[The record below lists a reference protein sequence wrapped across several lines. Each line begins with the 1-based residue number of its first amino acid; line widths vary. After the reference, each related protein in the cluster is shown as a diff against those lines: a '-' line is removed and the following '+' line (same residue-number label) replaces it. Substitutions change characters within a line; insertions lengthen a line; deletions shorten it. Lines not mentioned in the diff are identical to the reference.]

1 MSVVRR
7 QYQIYIERPVA
18 VVFGFLTDL
27 KNHARLA
34 LPAQPEE
41 ALTQLSGPLTEG
53 VCITYD
59 RRPLQVSHPRSRG
72 AARPAYVRRASD
84 RRGVLRR
91 GRTAA
96 VAPPFQE
103 GTLLTEILEY
113 ELPAGFL
120 GALANRAYL
129 GKTVDDWVR
138 HRQSETKRILERIGR
153 IKGPGK

>member
-18 VVFGFLTDL
+18 VVFGFLIDL

-59 RRPLQVSHPRSRG
+59 GGPFKFRTLEVEELRAPHSFAEIQIEGALAAWTHRRRC
-72 AARPAYVRRASD
+72 A
-84 RRGVLRR
+84 
-91 GRTAA
+91 
-96 VAPPFQE
+96 PFQE
-103 GTLLTEILEY
+103 GTLLTEIVEY

-129 GKTVDDWVR
+129 GRTVDEWAR